1 MGRKQCYVSY
11 WKGRVTYY
19 QKNYW
24 KEGFTSQKLLGGREV
39 KPNPFLLQFVEFCCF
54 TASHFCMASMQNP
67 ASTSIFNSSQQ
78 GKWDHKCHAQTIMF
92 GGRYTS
98 NWLIMRRQA
107 GCYDNTY
114 HNQPSLICKIQCLLN
129 SVDWYTGHQKLH
141 ISRLGLRALLAISCQ
156 QRSKEAILHWICWS
170 HKYSLRESL

>member
-1 MGRKQCYVSY
+1 MGRKETMLHQLLEGASY
-11 WKGRVTYY
+11 KFAAIGRR
-19 QKNYW
+19 
-24 KEGFTSQKLLGGREV
+24 KEGQTKSFSTAVCRVLL
-39 KPNPFLLQFVEFCCF
+39 F
-54 TASHFCMASMQNP
+54 TASHFCMAILQNA

-92 GGRYTS
+92 GGHYTG

-114 HNQPSLICKIQCLLN
+114 HYQPSLICKIQCLWI
-129 SVDWYTGHQKLH
+129 SFDWYTGHQKLH
-141 ISRLGLRALLAISCQ
+141 ISRQGLRAVVAISCQ
-156 QRSKEAILHWICWS
+156 REAILHWICWS